1 MKKRLRLIIV
11 GYSVSF
17 AIMAALSLYALR
29 QFSSLIDYSDQVDH
43 TNQVL
48 SQLNSIENL
57 LKEVDVKERG
67 FMITKDSSFL
77 EEMFIINSEILP
89 QTENLSKLLHQNK
102 VQKQILTFFRAVL
115 VERRDNI
122 TDNLKYLDTAK
133 DKSIISP
140 YFYEGREIRKQ
151 AVDYMDQL
159 RKFENDD
166 LAQKFDNKM
175 YYQQITFDTVRYLLS
190 IFAIVTIIL
199 FLLMMRELK
208 KRMLFQDELQN
219 KVADLKRSHEELEQI
234 AYAVSHDLQEPLRKI
249 QIFSN
254 KILYVKKDGID
265 EESRMTLQRI
275 NSSAGRMHELIG
287 DLMNLTSL
295 VKEESNEEVD
305 LNTTVKIVRNDM
317 DERIEEKRANIQVE
331 ALPVIQGH
339 PRQMQLLFKSLIDN
353 SIKFSREDIPPV
365 ISIRYDRVPD
375 DELRQAYPEAKG
387 QHFERITI
395 ADNGIGFENKFINKM
410 FRIFQSLHNKESEY
424 SGKGIGLAIC
434 QRVMVNH
441 NGYILAHGHPGVGAT
456 FKLYF
461 PAKA

>member
-151 AVDYMDQL
+151 AVEYMNQL

-166 LAQKFDNKM
+166 LARKFDNKM

>member
-1 MKKRLRLIIV
+1 
-11 GYSVSF
+11 
-17 AIMAALSLYALR
+17 
-29 QFSSLIDYSDQVDH
+29 
-43 TNQVL
+43 
-48 SQLNSIENL
+48 
-57 LKEVDVKERG
+57 
-67 FMITKDSSFL
+67 
-77 EEMFIINSEILP
+77 
-89 QTENLSKLLHQNK
+89 
-102 VQKQILTFFRAVL
+102 
-115 VERRDNI
+115 
-122 TDNLKYLDTAK
+122 
-133 DKSIISP
+133 
-140 YFYEGREIRKQ
+140 
-151 AVDYMDQL
+151 
-159 RKFENDD
+159 
-166 LAQKFDNKM
+166 
-175 YYQQITFDTVRYLLS
+175 
-190 IFAIVTIIL
+190 
-199 FLLMMRELK
+199 MMRELK

>member
-275 NSSAGRMHELIG
+275 NSSAGRMH
-287 DLMNLTSL
+287 
-295 VKEESNEEVD
+295 
-305 LNTTVKIVRNDM
+305 
-317 DERIEEKRANIQVE
+317 
-331 ALPVIQGH
+331 
-339 PRQMQLLFKSLIDN
+339 
-353 SIKFSREDIPPV
+353 
-365 ISIRYDRVPD
+365 
-375 DELRQAYPEAKG
+375 
-387 QHFERITI
+387 
-395 ADNGIGFENKFINKM
+395 
-410 FRIFQSLHNKESEY
+410 
-424 SGKGIGLAIC
+424 
-434 QRVMVNH
+434 
-441 NGYILAHGHPGVGAT
+441 
-456 FKLYF
+456 
-461 PAKA
+461 

>member
-1 MKKRLRLIIV
+1 MKKRLRLIII
-11 GYSVSF
+11 GFCVSF
-17 AIMAALSLYALR
+17 AMMAALSLFVLR

-48 SQLNSIENL
+48 NQLNSIENL

-77 EEMFIINSEILP
+77 DEMFVINSEILP
-89 QTENLSKLLHQNK
+89 QTENLNKLLREDQ
-102 VQKQILTFFRAVL
+102 VQKRILTHFRAVL
-115 VERRDNI
+115 IERRDNI

-140 YFYEGREIRKQ
+140 FFYKGREIRQQ
-151 AVDYMDQL
+151 AVEYMNQL
-159 RKFENDD
+159 RKLENDD

-175 YYQQITFDTVRYLLS
+175 YYQQITFDTIRYLLS
-190 IFAIVTIIL
+190 IFAIITIIL

-254 KILYVKKDGID
+254 RILYVKKEGID
-265 EESRMTLQRI
+265 DESRKTLERI

-305 LNTTVKIVRNDM
+305 LNTTLHIVRNDM
-317 DERIEEKRANIQVE
+317 DERIEEKNATIQVE
-331 ALPVIQGH
+331 ALPVVKGH
-339 PRQMQLLFKSLIDN
+339 PRQMQLLFRSLIDN
-353 SIKFSREDIPPV
+353 SIKFAREDVSPV
-365 ISIRYDRVPD
+365 ISVRYDRVTD

>member
-102 VQKQILTFFRAVL
+102 VQNQILILFRAVL

-159 RKFENDD
+159 RKFENEG

-175 YYQQITFDTVRYLLS
+175 YYLQITFDTVRYLLS